1 LTNWKLFCIFGCQK
15 TRVMGLFNCIRFKR
29 FLFALLLCGLSVHVF
44 GADTMKKF
52 TLNFYGHILLFD
64 WDSDYYSS
72 RKKFFDDLSAEK
84 LADYLVGD
92 TNLNEFVGQSDA
104 YAREMNLDGM
114 AYLMLVNKTAVK
126 ISGGKDEKFKTGFM
140 YALLFRKGYDVLL
153 GVNDKRVTVYGH
165 TAFSI
170 KNVLYVNRNGKTY
183 YDLSFDQRKEPL
195 AERLAVLPV
204 NDAAKAIRLNKYV
217 PPSLHNSSE
226 VKTIPFEHEGNIY
239 FFTVNLNKSLVQYYN
254 DLPDIEMSQVYLNY
268 GLSEKGNN
276 TLVQQIK
283 EATAYMSKEK
293 VVNFILDFVQSF
305 DYGKD
310 IDILGKEKFAFP
322 EESIAS
328 DYTDCEDRSM
338 LFAYLVREVA
348 HLQSIGLFYPGAAH
362 MNVAVESW
370 RKAGKADVKAYEMD
384 FVVCEPSGKGLKAG
398 QQTMDLS
405 MANVIKW

>member
-1 LTNWKLFCIFGCQK
+1 MINWRLFCIFGYQK
-15 TRVMGLFNCIRFKR
+15 RGMMIFSQIRYKR
-29 FLFALLLCGLSVHVF
+29 ALFALLLCSLSVHVF

-52 TLNFYGHILLFD
+52 TLNFYGHILLFH

-72 RKKFFDDLSAEK
+72 RKKFFNDLSAEK
-84 LADYLVGD
+84 LADYLLND
-92 TNLNEFVGQSDA
+92 TNLNEFTEQADA
-104 YAREMNLDGM
+104 YAREMKLDGM
-114 AYLMLVNKTAVK
+114 AYLMLVDKTASKV
-126 ISGGKDEKFKTGFM
+126 SGGKDGKFKTAFV
-140 YALLFRKGYDVLL
+140 YALLYRKGFDVLF
-153 GVNDKRVTVYGH
+153 GVNDARATVYGH

-170 KNVLYVNRNGKTY
+170 KNVLYVTRNGKTY
-183 YDLSFDQRKEPL
+183 YDLSFDQRKEPS
-195 AERLAVLPV
+195 AERLAELPS
-204 NDAAKAIRLNKYV
+204 NEAAQAIRLNKYM
-217 PPSLHNSSE
+217 PPSLHNNSE
-226 VKTIPFEHEGNIY
+226 VKTIPFENEGNIY
-239 FFTVNLNKSLVQYYN
+239 FFTVNLNKSLVEYYN

-276 TLVQQIK
+276 TLVQQIR

-310 IDILGKEKFAFP
+310 IDVLGKEKFAFP

-370 RKAGKADVKAYEMD
+370 RKAGEADVKAYEMD

-398 QQTMDLS
+398 QQTMNLS
-405 MANVIKW
+405 MANVIRW